1 MSATAVHAANGT
13 GGDPIAGIRREIETL
28 VKNGQLGSVLRDL
41 VSEAPALSIGTAALF
56 GYVLGAGVP
65 PALVTLAAR
74 SAGRVAVAA
83 FLQRQLFT
91 PRRNP

>member
-1 MSATAVHAANGT
+1 MSAAVPALDD
-13 GGDPIAGIRREIETL
+13 DPIAGLRREVESI
-28 VKNGQLGSVLRDL
+28 VRNGQLGTVLRDL
-41 VSEAPALSIGTAALF
+41 VTEAPGLSIGTAALV

-65 PALVTLAAR
+65 PALMSLAAR

-83 FLQRQLFT
+83 LLQRQLFT